1 MSSKNITRMSLEEA
15 ILRQDEDKTDW
26 ERVKREREAG
36 IEPEPDPD
44 EGEFDW
50 STARVA
56 MPRSKTEVSIRL
68 DDDVLDFF
76 RSKGGGY
83 HSMINA
89 ALRIYMRAHREAS
102 PAQATESRP
111 GIPE

>member
-1 MSSKNITRMSLEEA
+1 MSGKDITRMSLEEA

-36 IEPEPDPD
+36 IEPDPDPD

-50 STARVA
+50 STARVV
-56 MPRSKTEVSIRL
+56 MPRPKTEVSIQL

-76 RSKGGGY
+76 KSKGGGY
-83 HSMINA
+83 QSMINA
-89 ALRIYMRAHREAS
+89 ALRIYIKAHREAVPARS
-102 PAQATESRP
+102 PKTGPAN
-111 GIPE
+111 PE

>member
-1 MSSKNITRMSLEEA
+1 MSGKDITRMSLEEA

-36 IEPEPDPD
+36 IEPDPDPD

-50 STARVA
+50 STARVV
-56 MPRSKTEVSIRL
+56 MPRPKTEVSIQL

-76 RSKGGGY
+76 KSKGGGY
-83 HSMINA
+83 QSMINA
-89 ALRIYMRAHREAS
+89 ALRIYIKAHREAVPVRLPKTG
-102 PAQATESRP
+102 PAN
-111 GIPE
+111 PE